1 MGKSQGAKRDGG
13 EIKIKKE
20 NYYPYFLRGPNFY
33 NLCLSHQMPLD
44 CVWEGLIRFNSR
56 SIGPVMEVVH

>member
-13 EIKIKKE
+13 EIEIKKKK
-20 NYYPYFLRGPNFY
+20 NYYPDCPRGPNVY

-44 CVWEGLIRFNSR
+44 FVWEGFTKN
-56 SIGPVMEVVH
+56 